1 MKKITIFAVC
11 LIGILQT
18 KAQHYSKLNWTSWD
32 KAPKELKDQF
42 KQVMSMADQTV
53 YENIS
58 GNEEANI
65 SQNTGLKI
73 FVSVFDVDNDGKKE
87 YAVLSE
93 MDRSLNMGNYHIVYY
108 KDIGRKQVRVTARDL
123 NFEFTDKGILFNGR
137 NLSPFIEYSSIKK
150 VKQTVDKPATKES
163 PAGAADKLN
172 AKAGLLFKGV
182 KCKLSIFDKNSIAD
196 ASNLT
201 LNKAK
206 TKFIE
211 EGDDNYA
218 VSAYPVDMNEDGIEE
233 VFVIQSGGF
242 MFGNAGSYFDL
253 FMKLSDGK
261 YKSVASVIGIPA
273 ITKTTANGYPE
284 LFVGGPGMSMP
295 IWRFNGREYKFNR
308 DGKGDFKYTDVEQA
322 SAAYQLAVAS
332 GKGVI
337 NPSKEL
343 APDKENASAQ
353 TPVKQQSDPAITL
366 TPLAAYL
373 FRNSTTR
380 LSNAEKNDITSLTEL
395 VFSDTSNLDKKG
407 RPKKEFQVYPVDFD
421 KNGTEEIFIRV
432 RTRNLIGIE
441 ENMYGIYVKDRSG
454 RYKAAPANLGMG
466 AKVILKN
473 AAGFC
478 DIIARGRNV
487 NGNLTVWRWNGIAYS
502 VVSQITA
509 SQALGLAKKSI
520 EDFSEEYQQP
530 H

>member
-1 MKKITIFAVC
+1 MKKITIFTVC
-11 LIGILQT
+11 LIGMLHA
-18 KAQHYSKLNWTSWD
+18 KSQHYSRLNWTSWD
-32 KAPKELKDQF
+32 KASQELKNQF
-42 KQVMSMADQTV
+42 KQVMISADETAF
-53 YENIS
+53 ENIS
-58 GNEEANI
+58 GNEAANI

-93 MDRSLNMGNYHIVYY
+93 LDRSMNMGNYHIMYY
-108 KDIGRKQVRVTARDL
+108 KDIGRKQVRNTARDL
-123 NFEFTDKGILFNGR
+123 NFEFTDKGIIFNGKV
-137 NLSPFIEYSSIKK
+137 LSPFVKYSSIKK
-150 VKQTVDKPATKES
+150 VKPMVDKPATKES
-163 PAGAADKLN
+163 PAGAADKLS

-182 KCKLSIFDKNSIAD
+182 KSKLSIFDKNSIAD

-206 TKFIE
+206 TKLIA
-211 EGDDNYA
+211 EGDNGYA
-218 VSAYPVDMNEDGIEE
+218 VSAYPLDMNEDGIEE
-233 VFVIQSGGF
+233 VFIVQTGYIT
-242 MFGNAGSYFDL
+242 FGNTASYFDL
-253 FMKLSDGK
+253 FMKLSDNK
-261 YKSVASVIGIPA
+261 YTSVASVVGIPA
-273 ITKTTANGYPE
+273 ITKTRANGYPE
-284 LFVGGPGMSMP
+284 LFVGGPGMTMP

-322 SAAYQLAVAS
+322 SAAYQQAVAS

-337 NPSKEL
+337 NPAKEL
-343 APDKENASAQ
+343 TPDKENPPSQ
-353 TPVKQQSDPAITL
+353 MTVKQPNGPATSL

-407 RPKKEFQVYPVDFD
+407 RPKKEFQVFPVDFD

-432 RTRNLIGIE
+432 KTRNLIGME
-441 ENMYGIYVKDRSG
+441 ENTYGIYVKDRSG
-454 RYKAAPANLGMG
+454 RYKAAPGNLGQG
-466 AKVILKN
+466 AKIILKN
-473 AAGFC
+473 AEGFC
-478 DIIARGRNV
+478 DIIARSRNV
-487 NGNLTVWRWNGIAYS
+487 NGNLVIWRWNGNIYS
-502 VVSQITA
+502 MISQITV
-509 SQALGLAKKSI
+509 SQAIGLTKKSI